1 MGYFKESRVFG
12 YGFQEAENGEFQ
24 SSFFTPLFYIFAGML
39 FGFRALV
46 RKEPPKMDQWPQLK
60 RHATGENVFITSL
73 RPCPW
78 ILSWK
83 QTRKFRGSNL
93 EGKDNFDPYHRILP
107 TWRAQGS

>member
-1 MGYFKESRVFG
+1 MGCFKKSRVFG

-60 RHATGENVFITSL
+60 RHATGEDCIHNIASPLPMDPQLDTN
-73 RPCPW
+73 
-78 ILSWK
+78 K
-83 QTRKFRGSNL
+83 KFQRVKFG
-93 EGKDNFDPYHRILP
+93 GKGQF
-107 TWRAQGS
+107 